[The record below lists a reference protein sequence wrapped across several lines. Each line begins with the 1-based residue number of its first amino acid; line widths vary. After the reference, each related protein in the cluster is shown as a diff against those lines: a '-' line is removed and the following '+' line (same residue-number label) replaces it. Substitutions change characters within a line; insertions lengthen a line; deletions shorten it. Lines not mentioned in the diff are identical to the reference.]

1 MKCEGENLVFYES
14 PSAKR
19 FCLANEST
27 LLLGQNL
34 QPFFFFLFQRSLHGT
49 SRGLSIFC
57 VCFCSTF
64 PLSGARVSK
73 QQTPADWPQ
82 KRNK

>member
-19 FCLANEST
+19 FCLANELT

-34 QPFFFFLFQRSLHGT
+34 QPFFFLKDLYMEPVGVFL
-49 SRGLSIFC
+49 FC
-57 VCFCSTF
+57 VCVCVFLLYISSQWCPSFETTD
-64 PLSGARVSK
+64 SS
-73 QQTPADWPQ
+73 
-82 KRNK
+82 

>member
-19 FCLANEST
+19 FCLANELT

-34 QPFFFFLFQRSLHGT
+34 QPFFFFKDLYMEPAGVFLFCV
-49 SRGLSIFC
+49 C

>member
-27 LLLGQNL
+27 LLLGQNV

-49 SRGLSIFC
+49 SRGLSILC
-57 VCFCSTF
+57 VCVF
-64 PLSGARVSK
+64 LLYVSSQWCPSFK
-73 QQTPADWPQ
+73 TTDSS
-82 KRNK
+82 